1 MLEGLLLVLLAQ
13 TLALWLLTMWLS
25 HEAAM
30 WALPAGLLLAAPLV
44 LWRGAV
50 RLDPSHRQPPPH
62 RDTPQQAGDDSLLQA
77 LRRHAPVALLD
88 ARGRFVEVSDPFCR
102 LVGQPRPAL
111 IGRGHRGLVVGALE
125 RRRWREMRCVVASG
139 LPWRGEILR
148 GPGLSPPLGVD
159 AIVVPLPGRHGR
171 PQRYLALCHDITR
184 HHQAEQALAH
194 TNAMLRGMLENVPCG
209 LAVFDD
215 ALDLMIC
222 NAEYRQLLDLP
233 ETLFSGAR
241 ISYEQIVRCKA
252 ERGDYGAGD
261 LDALV
266 AARIAV
272 ARQPM
277 LQRMEHTRED
287 GLTLDIRSAPLP
299 GGGFVTTYVNI
310 TDHKLTET
318 LLRGAIDAVNE
329 AFVVYDPQD
338 RLVFCND
345 KYRELYATSAD
356 LILPGASFESI
367 IRAGAER
374 GQYRAALGR
383 VEAWIAERMAVHR
396 AADGVVE
403 QQLDDGRWLRIIERR
418 MPDGHLVGFRIDI
431 TELVLA
437 RERAEAA
444 SRESRKALARLQAI
458 HAILPVGITVT
469 DPFGHIIDCN
479 PASERMLGLSRTE
492 HVGRDCDDARWT
504 ILRADG
510 SPMPPD
516 EYPSLQALRSGR
528 PVHDAVMQVLAPDQ
542 RPVWLSVSAMP
553 AAHEELGVVVGYVDI
568 SEQRVQHAA
577 LLRAKAQAE
586 EASVAKSQFLA
597 NMSHEIRTPMNAV
610 LGMLRLLQGTAL
622 SPAQQDYTDKAGR
635 AARAMLGLLD
645 DILDFSKIEA
655 GKLELDPQPF
665 ALERL
670 LRDLA
675 DLVAASVGE
684 RALEVIFDIDPAT
697 PPWLVCDALRL
708 QQVLINLLGNAI
720 KFTPAGEVRLTVRPV
735 LLNLTD
741 VLLEF
746 AVSDT
751 GIGIAPEHCQRIF
764 SGFSQAETSTTR
776 RFGGTGLGLSIC
788 QRLVALMGGEMA
800 LESRPGQGSRFS
812 FELAL
817 EIASD
822 EQAPVPSARLD
833 GPAPQVLVVDDH
845 AGTREIL
852 VAMAASLGWPAQ
864 AVADAA
870 AAVEAVRRG
879 LASGPRVTLA
889 LVDGLPAAAARTL
902 CRTLRGHDEDLMLL
916 SLENAGG
923 RVALASQPLSQR
935 DGLDGCLVRPLIAP
949 VLRDTVA
956 AVAAERRGE
965 SPSAATVA
973 AERRLDGLR
982 LLVVE
987 DNPNNQQV
995 ARELLEGEG
1004 AQVTIAADG
1013 QQGVQAVASADPGF
1027 DLVLMDL
1034 QMPVMDGLT
1043 ATGRIRTDLGLT
1055 RLPIVAMTA
1064 NAMPG
1069 DRIACLAA
1077 GMNEHVGKP
1086 FDFDALVRV
1095 LLRLTGRQMGAR
1107 PAAQALRLP
1116 ESMRLHAARAGL
1128 DLDGALDRMSGRL
1141 DVLRRFAAA
1150 LVPTL
1155 QGCCAQLEAH
1165 LSRGEQA
1172 EAVRQMHSL
1181 KGLAATMG
1189 AADLSRLAAQAEK
1202 ALAAGLPPPGGHR
1215 LRDWCASLAGP
1226 CTGLAEH
1233 LQALLADLA
1242 GEQGALTAR
1251 D

>member
-1 MLEGLLLVLLAQ
+1 MRSNSSEARRLVLESLLLVLLAQ
-13 TLALWLLTMWLS
+13 TLVLWLLTTLQAPS
-25 HEAAM
+25 AAM
-30 WALPAGLLLAAPLV
+30 WALPGGLLLAAPLL
-44 LWRGAV
+44 LWRAAV
-50 RLDPSHRQPPPH
+50 RREPSVPLSHQPAAPSE
-62 RDTPQQAGDDSLLQA
+62 DDGLLQ
-77 LRRHAPVALLD
+77 
-88 ARGRFVEVSDPFCR
+88 
-102 LVGQPRPAL
+102 
-111 IGRGHRGLVVGALE
+111 
-125 RRRWREMRCVVASG
+125 
-139 LPWRGEILR
+139 
-148 GPGLSPPLGVD
+148 
-159 AIVVPLPGRHGR
+159 
-171 PQRYLALCHDITR
+171 T
-184 HHQAEQALAH
+184 LAH

-209 LAVFDD
+209 LAVFDGE
-215 ALDLMIC
+215 LDLMIC

-233 ETLFSGAR
+233 EALFSGPR
-241 ISYEQIVRCKA
+241 TSYEQIVRCKA

-261 LDALV
+261 IDALV

-310 TDHKLTET
+310 TEHKLTET

-345 KYRELYATSAD
+345 NYRELYATSAD

-374 GQYRAALGR
+374 GQYRAAAGR

-396 AADGVVE
+396 AADSEVE

-437 RERAEAA
+437 REHAEAA

-458 HAILPVGITVT
+458 HALLPVGITVT

-492 HVGRDCDDARWT
+492 HVGRNCDDTRWT
-504 ILRADG
+504 LRREDG
-510 SPMPPD
+510 SLMPAD
-516 EYPSLQALRSGR
+516 EYPSLRALRSGQ
-528 PVHDAVMQVLAPDQ
+528 PVRDAVMQVLAPDG
-542 RPVWLSVSAMP
+542 RVVWLSVSAMP

-568 SEQRVQHAA
+568 GEQRAQHAA

-586 EASVAKSQFLA
+586 EASLAKSQFLA

-697 PPWLVCDALRL
+697 PPRLVCDALRL

-720 KFTPAGEVRLTVRPV
+720 KFTPAGEVRLTVRPL

-746 AVSDT
+746 TVSDT

-788 QRLVALMGGEMA
+788 QRLVMLMGGEMA
-800 LESRPGQGSRFS
+800 LESHPGQGSRFS

-817 EIASD
+817 EIAAD
-822 EQAPVPSARLD
+822 GNAPVLSSVGAGVSAQ
-833 GPAPQVLVVDDH
+833 QVLVVDDH
-845 AGTREIL
+845 AGTREAL

-864 AVADAA
+864 AVVDADAA
-870 AAVEAVRRG
+870 VDAVRRG
-879 LASGPRVTLA
+879 LACGPRVTLA
-889 LVDGLPAAAARTL
+889 LVDGLPAAAARAL
-902 CRTLRGHDEDLMLL
+902 CRRLRGHDEDVMLL
-916 SLENAGG
+916 SLENVGG

-935 DGLDGCLVRPLIAP
+935 DGLDGCLVRPLIAA

-956 AVAAERRGE
+956 AVAAQRRGE
-965 SPSAATVA
+965 SPPAATA
-973 AERRLDGLR
+973 PAERRLDGLR

-987 DNPNNQQV
+987 DNPNNQQI

-1013 QQGVQAVASADPGF
+1013 LQGVQAVASADPGF

-1043 ATGRIRTDLGLT
+1043 ATGRIRHDLGLT

-1077 GMNEHVGKP
+1077 GMDEHVGKP

-1095 LLRLTGRQMGAR
+1095 LLHLTGRQASVR
-1107 PAAQALRLP
+1107 PTAHAAGLPEALRL
-1116 ESMRLHAARAGL
+1116 HAVRTGL
-1128 DLDGALDRMSGRL
+1128 DLEAALERMSGRL
-1141 DVLRRFAAA
+1141 DVLHRFAIA

-1155 QGCCAQLEAH
+1155 QGCSAQLEAH
-1165 LSRGEQA
+1165 LSQGDRA
-1172 EAVRQMHSL
+1172 AAVRQMHSL

-1189 AADLSRLAAQAEK
+1189 AADLSRLAAQAEQ

-1215 LRDWCASLAGP
+1215 LQDWCTGIAGPAEQLAG
-1226 CTGLAEH
+1226 A
-1233 LQALLADLA
+1233 LQTLVADWP
-1242 GEQGALTAR
+1242 GALTAS

>member
-1 MLEGLLLVLLAQ
+1 M
-13 TLALWLLTMWLS
+13 
-25 HEAAM
+25 
-30 WALPAGLLLAAPLV
+30 
-44 LWRGAV
+44 
-50 RLDPSHRQPPPH
+50 
-62 RDTPQQAGDDSLLQA
+62 
-77 LRRHAPVALLD
+77 
-88 ARGRFVEVSDPFCR
+88 
-102 LVGQPRPAL
+102 
-111 IGRGHRGLVVGALE
+111 
-125 RRRWREMRCVVASG
+125 
-139 LPWRGEILR
+139 
-148 GPGLSPPLGVD
+148 
-159 AIVVPLPGRHGR
+159 
-171 PQRYLALCHDITR
+171 
-184 HHQAEQALAH
+184 
-194 TNAMLRGMLENVPCG
+194 
-209 LAVFDD
+209 
-215 ALDLMIC
+215 
-222 NAEYRQLLDLP
+222 
-233 ETLFSGAR
+233 
-241 ISYEQIVRCKA
+241 
-252 ERGDYGAGD
+252 
-261 LDALV
+261 

-318 LLRGAIDAVNE
+318 LLRGSIDAVNE

-374 GQYRAALGR
+374 GQYRAAAGR

-516 EYPSLQALRSGR
+516 EYPSLQALRSGQ

-800 LESRPGQGSRFS
+800 LESRPGPGSRFS

-864 AVADAA
+864 AVANAD

-923 RVALASQPLSQR
+923 RMALASQPLSQR

-965 SPSAATVA
+965 SPPAATVA
-973 AERRLDGLR
+973 AEHRLDGLR

-1095 LLRLTGRQMGAR
+1095 LLRLTGRRMGAR

-1226 CTGLAEH
+1226 CTDLAEH
-1233 LQALLADLA
+1233 LQVLLADLA
-1242 GEQGALTAR
+1242 GEQGALTQKAR
-1251 D
+1251 EAPSFRAGR